1 MKIMKIMKIMNS
13 AFIVDLFGYR
23 LKQQMCV
30 LLRFL
35 IVFLLLF
42 RH

>member
-13 AFIVDLFGYR
+13 AFIVDLFSYR
-23 LKQQMCV
+23 LKQQMSV

-35 IVFLLLF
+35 IAFFGVI
-42 RH
+42 